1 MSLGL
6 YVAFEGALLQ
16 AGCSAVPSE
25 AHGTL
30 VGLLS
35 GPSQVDQRVWLNCIT
50 DDSQLSMDTMIL
62 SETSALEIFIQ
73 RAANAVE
80 DMETSPLILI
90 PSDDVELGERA
101 TAFSSWC
108 SGFLYGFG
116 ISGVPEKIVLGV
128 DSQEFLRHLTQFCRL
143 DFEVENNEE
152 DEKALFELLEFSK
165 VGVLNL
171 AEEVK
176 GLSAAHTEINSLH

>member
-6 YVAFEGALLQ
+6 YVAFEDALLQ
-16 AGCSAVPSE
+16 AGCSAVASE

-35 GPSQVDQRVWLNCIT
+35 GPSQVDQVVWLNCIN
-50 DDSQLSMDTMIL
+50 DDSKLSMDSVIL
-62 SETSALEIFIQ
+62 SENSTLENFIQ
-73 RAANAVE
+73 RAVNALG
-80 DMETSPLILI
+80 DMETGPLILI

-116 ISGVPEKIVLGV
+116 ISGVPEKVALSA

-171 AEEVK
+171 IEEVK
-176 GLSAAHTEINSLH
+176 DLSSAHTEINSLH

>member
-6 YVAFEGALLQ
+6 YVAFEDALLE
-16 AGCSAVPSE
+16 AGCSAIPSE

-35 GPSQVDQRVWLNCIT
+35 GPSQVDQGVWLNCIN
-50 DDSQLSMDTMIL
+50 DDSKLSMDSVIL
-62 SETSALEIFIQ
+62 SDTSALENFIK
-73 RAANAVE
+73 RAVNALG
-80 DMETSPLILI
+80 DMETDPLILI

-101 TAFSSWC
+101 TSFSSWC

-116 ISGVPEKIVLGV
+116 ISGVAEDVPLSSE
-128 DSQEFLRHLTQFCRL
+128 SQEFLRHLTQFCRL

-152 DEKALFELLEFSK
+152 HEKALFELLEFSK

-171 AEEVK
+171 VEEVK
-176 GLSAAHTEINSLH
+176 DLSLVHTEINSLH

>member
-6 YVAFEGALLQ
+6 YVAFEDALLE
-16 AGCSAVPSE
+16 AGCSAIPSE

-35 GPSQVDQRVWLNCIT
+35 GPSQVDQGVWLNCIN
-50 DDSQLSMDTMIL
+50 DDSKLSLDSVIL
-62 SETSALEIFIQ
+62 SETLALDNFIK
-73 RAANAVE
+73 RAVNALG
-80 DMETSPLILI
+80 DMETGPLILI

-116 ISGVPEKIVLGV
+116 ISGVPEEVPLSPE
-128 DSQEFLRHLTQFCRL
+128 SQEFLRHLTQFCRL
-143 DFEVENNEE
+143 DFEVEDNEE

-171 AEEVK
+171 VEEAK
-176 GLSAAHTEINSLH
+176 DLSSAHTEINSLH